1 MNASI
6 IHSGLYSTIA
16 WIATIGSSSGPH
28 VFPFAYSPVA
38 SLTDLMRNI
47 LLALLHSVFHLVVLS
62 GFLN

>member
-6 IHSGLYSTIA
+6 IHSGLYSTII
-16 WIATIGSSSGPH
+16 WIASIGCSSGPH
-28 VFPFAYSPVA
+28 TFPFAYSPFA

-47 LLALLHSVFHLVVLS
+47 QVALLYSLFNLVVLS